1 MKKMIFAGVTAF
13 IISVFLAGC
22 NINVPQNSEN
32 TLDIVCT
39 AFPQYDWIKNIT
51 EGAENVN
58 LILLCDNG
66 TDMHSFQPSAKD
78 ILLIN
83 TSDIVVAVGGNSD
96 KWVLDSAENNPASVK
111 VSLLEC
117 LGDNVIEE
125 MHFVDGHAHDENNA
139 DHDSLH
145 EHDYTDADEHVWM
158 SLPNAIS
165 LTEKICEVLC
175 TKDAANS
182 EAYKANTQ
190 SYVNKLNDLHN
201 EYFECV
207 DKAEKNAVVV
217 ADRFPF
223 AYLMHAYGLE
233 AFAAFP
239 GCSSDTDATFDTII
253 SLASKVDEHGISC
266 VAVTESTDFKTA
278 DAVIENTKFKNAE
291 IVVIDS
297 MQSVT
302 EKDVENGRTYISV
315 MTDNLSALEKLLD

>member
-1 MKKMIFAGVTAF
+1 MKKMIFAGITAF

-22 NINVPQNSEN
+22 NIDVPQNGEN

-51 EGAENVN
+51 AGAENVN
-58 LILLCDNG
+58 LTLLCDNG

-83 TSDIVVAVGGNSD
+83 TCDIVVAVGGISD
-96 KWVLDSAENNPASVK
+96 EWILDSADNNPDSVK
-111 VSLLEC
+111 ISLLAC

-125 MHFVDGHAHDENNA
+125 LHFDGHAHDDNNTHY
-139 DHDSLH
+139 DNLH
-145 EHDYTDADEHVWM
+145 EHTSADNADEHVWM
-158 SLPNAIS
+158 SVSNAIY
-165 LTEKICEVLC
+165 LTEEICEIFC
-175 TKDAANS
+175 TKDAPNS
-182 EAYKANTQ
+182 ELYKANTEN
-190 SYVNKLNDLHN
+190 YINKLNDLHN
-201 EYFECV
+201 EYLECV
-207 DKAEKNAVVV
+207 DKSQKNAVVV

-223 AYLMHAYGLE
+223 AYMMHTYDLE

-253 SLASKVDEHGISC
+253 SLASKVDEYGVSC
-266 VAVTESTDFKTA
+266 VAVTESSDYKTA
-278 DAVIENTKFKNAE
+278 KAVIENTAFKTAE

-302 EKDVENGRTYISV
+302 ENDIENGTTYISV
-315 MTDNLSALEKLLD
+315 MTDNLSALEKLLN